1 MSSTFS
7 LDYALQNFVGTCN
20 STINNLQSA
29 HTTELCDASTSNSS
43 WLGWG
48 VSMMSNVQN
57 HNVAH
62 QVDDLQQQ
70 AFNINRMIDQSSLR
84 GRITP
89 LDTYFNGSG
98 IRQAESAEHSLLAN
112 LFLGSYYS
120 SLASVGTA
128 SELSHTI
135 RKIAS
140 VRDQAQCM
148 QRMLHCRST
157 PMNYQEPY
165 SRVYTSYNSYE

>member
-7 LDYALQNFVGTCN
+7 LDLALQNFVGNCN

-48 VSMMSNVQN
+48 ISMMSNVQN

-62 QVDDLQQQ
+62 QVDNLQQQ
-70 AFNINRMIDQSSLR
+70 AFNINRMLDQSSLKDR
-84 GRITP
+84 VRP
-89 LDTYFNGSG
+89 LDTYFNGTG
-98 IRQAESAEHSLLAN
+98 IRQAERAEHSLLPN

-120 SLASVGTA
+120 SFASVDTA
-128 SELSHTI
+128 SELSHII

-140 VRDQAQCM
+140 VCNQAQCM
-148 QRMLHCRST
+148 QGMIHYRST
-157 PMNYQEPY
+157 PMNCQEPY
-165 SRVYTSYNSYE
+165 SRVYTSYNPYG